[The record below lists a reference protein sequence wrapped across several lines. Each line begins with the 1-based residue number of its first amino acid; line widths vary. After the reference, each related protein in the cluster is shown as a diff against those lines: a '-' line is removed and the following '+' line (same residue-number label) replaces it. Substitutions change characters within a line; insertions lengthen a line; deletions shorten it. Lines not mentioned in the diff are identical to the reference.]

1 MSIVSPTYENIVKA
15 AQILRS
21 GGLVSFPTETVYGVG
36 ANALDE
42 SAVKKIFAVKGR
54 PATNPLI
61 VHISSLADLPAI
73 TGPLPSLLS
82 TKIEKLS
89 AFWPGP
95 LSLVL
100 PASPSL
106 PRVVTAGL
114 ATVAV
119 RIPSHPIAQELI
131 REAGIP
137 IAAPSAN
144 RSSYVSPT
152 TAQHVADGLGDSLEI
167 ILNGGPCT
175 IGLESTILSLMSDT
189 PVLLRA
195 GAVTREELE
204 TALGKIE
211 VRRSAESGSEAV
223 SSPGLLKEHYCPH
236 TPVVLY
242 GAPVSGYSRIGFISF
257 GVQPTRSHDT
267 HFETVITLSKNGNL
281 NEVANRLFSALRDLD
296 KIGLDLI
303 VIDTCDAQGL
313 GLAIMDRITRAAAR
327 TQK

>member
-1 MSIVSPTYENIVKA
+1 MSIVSPTLENIVKA

-21 GGLVSFPTETVYGVG
+21 GGVVSFPTETVYGLG
-36 ANALDE
+36 ANALDV
-42 SAVKKIFAVKGR
+42 SAVKKIFSIKGR
-54 PATNPLI
+54 PSTNPLI
-61 VHISSLADLPAI
+61 VHISALADLPAI
-73 TGPLPSLLS
+73 TGPLPPQVSANV
-82 TKIEKLS
+82 EKLS
-89 AFWPGP
+89 LFWPGP

-100 PASPSL
+100 PASPML
-106 PRVVTAGL
+106 PREVTAGL

-131 REAGIP
+131 REAGVP

-152 TAQHVADGLGDSLEI
+152 TAQHVEDGIGDALDM
-167 ILNGGPCT
+167 ILNGGPCQ
-175 IGLESTILSLMSDT
+175 IGLESTIVSLTSDT

-195 GAVTREELE
+195 GAVTKEELE
-204 TALGKIE
+204 EVLGKIE
-211 VRRSAESGSEAV
+211 VKRSAESGSEAV

-242 GAPVSGYSRIGFISF
+242 GAPTHGYSRIGFISF
-257 GVQPTRSHDT
+257 GAQPTRSQDNHY
-267 HFETVITLSKNGNL
+267 ETVTTLSKNGNL

-296 KIGLDLI
+296 KMGLDLI
-303 VIDTCDAQGL
+303 VIDTCDAHGL